1 MTQGSD
7 TISGNGLCDG
17 VSPAQHVGYD
27 KRSRIIAIANQ
38 KGGVG
43 KTTTTINL
51 ATALAAVG
59 RKVLVV
65 DIDSQGNAS
74 TGFGIPPSDRR
85 QTSYDLLAGETTVV
99 PMATMVPNLFLI
111 PATVDLAGAEI
122 ELISTSGRQEKLK
135 RALAYPRARASGS
148 PANSSRRSAR
158 MPT

>member
-1 MTQGSD
+1 MIQGSD
-7 TISGNGLCDG
+7 TTSGSGLCETG
-17 VSPAQHVGYD
+17 PSTQHLGYD
-27 KRSRIIAIANQ
+27 KTSRIIAIANQ

-85 QTSYDLLAGETTVV
+85 QTSYDLLAGETAVV
-99 PMATMVPNLFLI
+99 PMATMVPGLFLI
-111 PATVDLAGAEI
+111 PATVDLAGA
-122 ELISTSGRQEKLK
+122 
-135 RALAYPRARASGS
+135 
-148 PANSSRRSAR
+148 
-158 MPT
+158 